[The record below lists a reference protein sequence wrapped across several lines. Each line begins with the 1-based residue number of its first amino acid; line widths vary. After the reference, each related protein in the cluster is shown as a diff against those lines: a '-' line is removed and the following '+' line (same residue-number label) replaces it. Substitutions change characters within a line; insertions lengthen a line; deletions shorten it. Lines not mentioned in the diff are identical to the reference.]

1 MATAPV
7 TVNAN
12 LNFNAAS
19 IRAAGNQVQ
28 SAFGN
33 INLPSKSINNF
44 NNSLGRITGQASE
57 FDKSINA
64 ATARVFAFGAAVSII
79 NGISTAFKGL
89 ISSTIEVDKRLTEI
103 GSIIGISVDQL
114 GRFKTAIFD
123 VAKNTGQTFDTVANG
138 AAELARQGLS
148 AEETVKR
155 LNAALILTR
164 VSGLDAEGSV
174 SALTA
179 AINGFT
185 SAGLT
190 AEQIINKLIAVDTA
204 FAVSAKDLAEAFSRA
219 GSTAEDAGVS
229 FDELLGLVTAV
240 QQTTARGGAVIGNAF
255 KSIFSRLS
263 RGTVIDDL
271 KALGVEIDQSQTGIQ
286 KLQALSTA
294 LANISDPTKANA
306 IKELAGGVYQINI
319 VSAALKDLSSETSIF
334 GRASEIAA
342 KASNEGF
349 EKNVQ
354 LNQTLSSQINS
365 LVQGITELGSKIGEL
380 TIAPVIQNL
389 LTGANKLL
397 DIFNKVFDPEEGNKL
412 IQGFFK
418 GIGAFIS
425 GPGLILVSAAFF
437 KLFQV
442 VAKFAAQGVSDLF
455 KIGSEQERIKNIEG
469 GIVALLQQDASLR
482 ATLLSTSATQAQKE
496 QAVINAIKQQNTLLT
511 QQQQL
516 VNSIASAA
524 ARAGVG
530 GFTPTGGF
538 SGKGGKGRFAAG
550 YMEEEAMARSLG
562 ATSSVKAKMGKGT
575 IDGQKFIM
583 NNQEVEIPNFAGGR
597 DSAVIPLYARG
608 FVPNYANEDDNPL
621 SKVKKADLD
630 TYKKSSKD
638 TNIRGIGTFSQAQIL
653 AELTR
658 RQKTKEQKIKK
669 DKLITGTAE
678 NRLPI
683 KGNPFGFLVPFL
695 GGEKGQFTES
705 INQKLAISKGK
716 YKGVNFD
723 LTNLDARGPLLP
735 ARELEGAKKR
745 KLDISEKIKR
755 EVVKAA
761 VSYSRLIT
769 SALGNP
775 IIKKSGIEELFAAS
789 GGRQGAYGAMQGVIG
804 SAFEAAVVAAVGGK
818 EAAPEGDNFDV
829 NTANKD
835 IDTIFFGGQGQK
847 KKYDFK
853 VSNSQDNVRSFVS
866 KIIAD
871 DPNYQTKLKDFFAN
885 KAKSKNKSA
894 ASGFIPNFNSLNKGI
909 PVSKI
914 RAHFDGMGSP
924 VAVTNTRDEPNGLKD
939 AIGREKKGIGAYTEK
954 MAAGGFIPNFAIAG
968 SLGLLF
974 GLNTALGALGS
985 AFSGL
990 SKEVEEEIETRDELN
1005 TKLEEEKGKD
1015 NPNIGEIKKIEQ
1027 ALAGLNKN
1035 IEAAEEESKKIG
1047 GLFSNIATAL
1057 NLAISAREIASQF
1070 GGKGRGNV
1078 GNVAGAPQAK
1088 SMATKS
1094 TLGSAGNFGTQIGNT
1109 IIPNAAKIPPTIGPS
1124 IGKSL
1129 TPAVTKGL
1137 GSLGPAIKSF
1147 GPKILGSF
1155 KSIGPLLGRG
1165 VGAVLGGPLGIA
1177 ATLAPVVG
1185 DSLGKFLGERTGAA
1199 KELKASKP
1207 LDDARTV
1214 WIEANSEARK
1224 INGELKKLNEAIK
1237 KVEGEIAKGGERSL
1251 TRSLTNTG
1259 ELSREAFNKNA
1270 AGGSEAQRDRL
1281 NIYSDSLMSVNNIA
1295 RSQKARG
1302 PLTLEQDSNLS
1313 KERIQEETS
1322 LKTKGLKKESQI
1334 SGQEFARE
1342 YGKIIKDFQG
1352 GTPILGEIK
1361 PTVANADISKT
1372 LKDVDKLSNDL
1383 LNLDP
1388 TNTNQVE
1395 FESKQAKLQTEL
1407 SDKLSS
1413 LEFNLNTGAKTE
1425 EEKQANKEF
1434 IEKLRSNGNA
1444 QIAAQT
1450 KINNEAI
1457 KNEYASRVSIL
1468 KEEQDILNKF
1478 VDDWNSK
1485 FSQNLSSFETS
1496 LANIKDFNV
1505 GSTVSGLGEANFNK
1519 GALSNIRDPE
1529 ERRAALQGRIGA
1541 VQQITGQAESLGLTN
1556 LLSPEQLTAF
1566 KSNLFTQSTLGSG
1579 ISAVQQNLLSP
1590 AASKITEKALGK
1602 QITNKEGKVETVGG
1616 LQGDAK
1622 KAVEQ
1627 GLYTPIMDSLNKLKE
1642 IAKAEGSTG
1651 GNILARDIE
1660 RTQDQLSQSGG
1671 GSIEQFTKILSAD
1684 LSRYG
1689 LKEESKIAGQ
1699 MVQAESLASANQLT
1713 DVGLG
1718 QNLVTAQDDLS
1729 KRTEDLSRLFGSLVD
1744 SVKVDKIAE
1753 LPKVT
1758 ETIVTSITN
1767 LNKELETLKEAANKV
1782 HGSLVTAA
1790 KAAETAATNLGNI
1803 KGAPLTGKPV
1813 EVPPAPAQPQGV

>member
-7 TVNAN
+7 TVTAN
-12 LNFNAAS
+12 LNFNPAS
-19 IRAAGNQVQ
+19 INAAGKQVQ

-33 INLPSKSINNF
+33 INLPTKAVNNF

-79 NGISTAFKGL
+79 NGLSTAFKAL
-89 ISSTIEVDKRLTEI
+89 VSSTIEVEKRLTEI
-103 GSIIGISVDQL
+103 GSILGGTTEQL
-114 GRFKTAIFD
+114 GQFKNAIFD
-123 VAKNTGQTFDTVANG
+123 VAKNTGQTFSTVAD
-138 AAELARQGLS
+138 AASELARQGLS

-155 LNAALILTR
+155 LNASLILTR

-174 SALTA
+174 NALTA

-190 AEQIINKLIAVDTA
+190 AEQIVNKLIAVDTA

-229 FDELLGLVTAV
+229 FDELLGLVTSV

-263 RGTVIDDL
+263 RGTVIEDL
-271 KALGVEIDQSQTGIQ
+271 KALGVQIDSSQTGVQ
-286 KLQALSTA
+286 KLQALSDA
-294 LANISDPTKANA
+294 LSKISDPTQANA
-306 IKELAGGVYQINI
+306 IKELAGGVYQINV

-334 GRASEIAA
+334 ARASETAGQ
-342 KASNEGF
+342 ASNEAF
-349 EKNVQ
+349 EKNAQ
-354 LNQTLSSQINS
+354 LNQTLAAQINK
-365 LVQGITELGSKIGEL
+365 LVQGLTELGSKIGEL
-380 TIAPVIQNL
+380 SIAPVIENL

-397 DIFNKVFDPEEGNKL
+397 DILNKVFDPEEGNKL

-418 GIGAFIS
+418 GVGAFIA
-425 GPGLILVSAAFF
+425 GPGLVLVSAAFF

-442 VAKFAAQGVSDLF
+442 VAKFAKEGISDLF

-469 GIVALLQQDASLR
+469 GIVALLQQDANLR
-482 ATLLSTSATQAQKE
+482 ATLLSSSVSQAQKE
-496 QAVINAIKQQNTLLT
+496 QAVINSIKQQNALLT
-511 QQQQL
+511 QQQAL
-516 VNSIASAA
+516 VNSIAAAA

-530 GFTPTGGF
+530 GFSPSGGF
-538 SGKGGKGRFAAG
+538 TNRKGKGMFAAG
-550 YMEEEAMARSLG
+550 FKEEEAMAKSFG
-562 ATSSVKAKMGKGT
+562 ASSSVKAKMGQGT
-575 IDGQKFIM
+575 IGGQKFIM
-583 NNQEVEIPNFAGGR
+583 NNQEVEIPNFGGGR

-608 FVPNYANEDDNPL
+608 FVPNYA
-621 SKVKKADLD
+621 KAKAPIP
-630 TYKKSSKD
+630 KKSYDEMSPTTLNSLLKTEKDADKKIAIQAALSNKKEKAANAKLGSVDNRIKLQASKY
-638 TNIRGIGTFSQAQIL
+638 GYLVPQAGFSEVYNGA
-653 AELTR
+653 AR
-658 RQKTKEQKIKK
+658 TKDGLNFDISNLQ
-669 DKLITGTAE
+669 
-678 NRLPI
+678 I
-683 KGNPFGFLVPFL
+683 KGPNVP
-695 GGEKGQFTES
+695 T
-705 INQKLAISKGK
+705 A
-716 YKGVNFD
+716 
-723 LTNLDARGPLLP
+723 
-735 ARELEGAKKR
+735 ELEGFKSQR
-745 KLDISEKIKR
+745 LNIEEKIKR
-755 EVVKAA
+755 DIVKAS
-761 VSYSRLIT
+761 VSYSKPISRT
-769 SALGNP
+769 LGS
-775 IIKKSGIEELFAAS
+775 KDATREDIENLLAAK
-789 GGRQGAYGAMQGVIG
+789 GGRGGAYGAIQGAIG
-804 SAFEAAVVAAVGGK
+804 AAFEAAVVAGVGVDDAVK
-818 EAAPEGDNFDV
+818 EGTFFD
-829 NTANKD
+829 ANSKSSALD
-835 IDTIFFGGQGQK
+835 KVFGTK
-847 KKYDFK
+847 NKIKYDFK
-853 VSNSQDNVRSFVS
+853 VSNSKENIASFAK
-866 KIIAD
+866 KIFNEEKAIGQPKA
-871 DPNYQTKLKDFFAN
+871 TKT
-885 KAKSKNKSA
+885 KSA

-909 PVSKI
+909 PVNKI
-914 RAHFDGMGSP
+914 RAHFDDMGNP

-939 AIGREKKGIGAYTEK
+939 AIGREKKGIG
-954 MAAGGFIPNFAIAG
+954 MAARGFIPNYAKDSSGG
-968 SLGLLF
+968 SGSILKTIVLLG
-974 GLNTALGALGS
+974 GLNTVLGAAGGY
-985 AFSGL
+985 FSTL
-990 SKEVEEEIETRDELN
+990 SEDVKKEIETRDELLQ
-1005 TKLEEEKGKD
+1005 KLEEESQKEKPDVGKVDDLRKAIEAANSSIEPAVEEAKKMEGYFSQLNTILNLAAIASEAGNMFGGKGKD
-1015 NPNIGEIKKIEQ
+1015 N
-1027 ALAGLNKN
+1027 
-1035 IEAAEEESKKIG
+1035 
-1047 GLFSNIATAL
+1047 
-1057 NLAISAREIASQF
+1057 
-1070 GGKGRGNV
+1070 V
-1078 GNVAGAPQAK
+1078 GGAPQGNIGGTAQTK

-1109 IIPNAAKIPPTIGPS
+1109 MIPNAAKIPPTIGPS

-1137 GSLGPAIKSF
+1137 GSVGPAIKSF

-1185 DSLGKFLGERTGAA
+1185 NFLGKLAGEYTGEAA
-1199 KELKASKP
+1199 ALKASKP

-1214 WIEANSEARK
+1214 WLEANLEARK
-1224 INGELKKLNEAIK
+1224 INGELKKLTEEIK
-1237 KVEGEIAKGGERSL
+1237 KVEGKIANGGEKSL
-1251 TRSLTNTG
+1251 FRSLTNTG
-1259 ELSREAFNKNA
+1259 ELSSEAFNKNA

-1407 SDKLSS
+1407 SAKLSS

-1434 IEKLRSNGNA
+1434 IEKLRSNANS

-1450 KINNEAI
+1450 QINNEAI

-1485 FSQNLSSFETS
+1485 FSQNLSSFEAS
-1496 LANIKDFNV
+1496 LSNINNFDT
-1505 GSTVSGLGEANFNK
+1505 GATISSLGEANFNK

-1541 VQQITGQAESLGLTN
+1541 VQQITGQAESLGLTS
-1556 LLSPEQLTAF
+1556 LLSPDQLTKF

-1579 ISAVQQNLLSP
+1579 VSAIQQDLLSP
-1590 AASKITEKALGK
+1590 ASSKLNEKILGK
-1602 QITNKEGKVETVGG
+1602 QVTNAEGKVETVGG
-1616 LQGDAK
+1616 LQGDSK

-1627 GLYTPIMDSLNKLKE
+1627 ALSTPIMDALNKLKE
-1642 IAKAEGSTG
+1642 IGKAEGSTG
-1651 GNILARDIE
+1651 GNILARDID
-1660 RTQDQLSQSGG
+1660 RTQYQLQQSGG

-1689 LKEESKIAGQ
+1689 LKEESKMAGQ
-1699 MVQAESLASANQLT
+1699 MVQAETLASANQIT

-1729 KRTEDLSRLFGSLVD
+1729 TRTQDLSRLFGSLVD
-1744 SVKVDKIAE
+1744 SVNVDKIAE

-1767 LNKELETLKEAANKV
+1767 LNKELETLNEAAIKV

-1813 EVPPAPAQPQGV
+1813 EVPPAPGQPQPAKKGK